1 MLYNINTE
9 HPRVVHMNKVKPS
22 DTNVE
27 AEAGAD
33 VTKLSVDVVSGSQ
46 YMSCTCGQ
54 PILH

>member
-1 MLYNINTE
+1 
-9 HPRVVHMNKVKPS
+9 MNKVKPS

-33 VTKLSVDVVSGSQ
+33 VTKLSVDVVSGFQ

-54 PILH
+54 PILNWLQHVTDRASVLV